1 MSETRV
7 PQAGEKAPSF
17 AGTAST
23 GPIALDDFKGRKL
36 VLYFYPKADTAG

>member
-7 PQAGEKAPSF
+7 PRAGEKAPSF
-17 AGTAST
+17 KATAST

-36 VLYFYPKADTAG
+36 VLYFFPKADTAG